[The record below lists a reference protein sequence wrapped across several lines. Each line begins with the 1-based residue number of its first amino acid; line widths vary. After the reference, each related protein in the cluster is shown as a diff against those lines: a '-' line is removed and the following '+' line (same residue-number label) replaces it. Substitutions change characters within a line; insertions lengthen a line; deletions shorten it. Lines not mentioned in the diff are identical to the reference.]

1 MSHERIFET
10 LNDHSGVYFTGTL
23 VEFRQ
28 TPYQRLEIWDT
39 PELGRI
45 FRLDGYN
52 MTSERDEFFYHENLV
67 HPALCAHPDPK
78 SALII
83 GGGDGGSAEEVLKHA
98 TIELCH
104 LVELD
109 GEVIAV
115 AKEHFAQVHRGV
127 FDDPRLQVTVG
138 DGMAYLKAPSR
149 KYDLIA
155 LDLTDPV
162 GPAAELYSPAF
173 FQDCRNALAPGGML
187 VLHVGSP
194 VAHADRVR
202 WSMDNLRKVFPI
214 AQPYFVHIPI
224 YGSVWGFVCA
234 SASLDA
240 SAVAP
245 EVIETRLAARG
256 VGDRQYYNGLVH
268 RALFTLPEYIK
279 PLVSASR

>member
-1 MSHERIFET
+1 MSHERIVET

-23 VEFRQ
+23 VDVRQ

-45 FRLDGYN
+45 FRLDGFN

-67 HPALCAHPDPK
+67 HPALCAHPGPK

-83 GGGDGGSAEEVLKHA
+83 GGGDGGSAEEILKHR
-98 TIELCH
+98 TIETCH

-115 AKEHFAQVHRGV
+115 AKEHFAKVHRGV
-127 FDDPRLQVTVG
+127 FDNPRLKVTVG
-138 DGMAYLKAPSR
+138 DGLAYLKAPSR

-162 GPAAELYSPAF
+162 GPAAALYSEAF
-173 FQDCRNALAPGGML
+173 FTDCRNALAQGGAV

-194 VAHADRVR
+194 VAHPDRIR
-202 WSMDNLRKVFPI
+202 SSMGTLRKVFPVL
-214 AQPYFVHIPI
+214 QPYFVYIPI

-234 SASLDA
+234 SESLD
-240 SAVAP
+240 VAGVPP
-245 EVIETRLAARG
+245 ELIEARLAERN
-256 VGDRQYYNGLVH
+256 VRDRQYYNGAVH
-268 RALFTLPEYIK
+268 RALFALPEYVK
-279 PLVSASR
+279 PLVSTAG